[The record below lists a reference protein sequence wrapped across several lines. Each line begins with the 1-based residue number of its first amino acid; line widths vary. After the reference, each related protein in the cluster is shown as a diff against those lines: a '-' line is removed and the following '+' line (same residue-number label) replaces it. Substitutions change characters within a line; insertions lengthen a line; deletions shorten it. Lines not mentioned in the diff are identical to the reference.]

1 MKNKTKTTKRKHQL
15 WVNVVSVAIPIVVA
29 LLFKVRLP
37 DVEPLSFL
45 PPIYASIN
53 GLTALL
59 LVSALIAIK
68 NNKRRLHEGLMKT
81 AIACS
86 LLFLVMYVAYHM
98 TSDPSSY
105 EGPVATLYFSIL
117 ISHILLSII
126 VIPLVLISYVRAFL
140 GEYESHKKIVK
151 FAYPIWL
158 YVAVTGSNCLYY
170 DFTLLR
176 LNFEKNCTATSLY
189 NLVFKRRGSVCNVQS
204 SFGK

>member
-1 MKNKTKTTKRKHQL
+1 MKNKTKTTKRKYQL

-98 TSDPSSY
+98 TSDPTSY
-105 EGPVATLYFSIL
+105 EGPVANLYFSIL

-158 YVAVTGSNCLYY
+158 YVAVTGVIVYIMISPYY
-170 DFTLLR
+170 I
-176 LNFEKNCTATSLY
+176 
-189 NLVFKRRGSVCNVQS
+189 
-204 SFGK
+204 